1 MDWDDLKVLIAVADA
16 GTVSGAA
23 RTLGVE
29 SGEVTRR
36 IAALGSALNSELVA
50 RTGDVAALTGSGQRA
65 LGAARA
71 IEAQLTALAEE
82 LGGAQAEVAGTICVT
97 STPGF
102 VRTAMTAF
110 DGLKDKYPALDVDLM
125 VSSHVVNLHRKEA
138 DVAVRMFK
146 DQQDGLAMTKLGTF
160 GWSLYA
166 SEKYLA
172 GRTQGAKP
180 ADGHKVIAY
189 DESFSN
195 TAGGRWLA
203 ANVSEEAIGMRV
215 PSIRQALDAAA
226 AGHGVC
232 LVPCYLA
239 SDHKVVRVTD
249 LVLANN
255 DAYAVYLAVRSNEA
269 RIRVVVDTL
278 IDMFAHHHASFAG
291 IQA

>member
-1 MDWDDLKVLIAVADA
+1 VHWDDLKVLLAVADS

-23 RTLGVE
+23 RNLVVD
-29 SGEVTRR
+29 SAEVTRR
-36 IAALGSALNSELVA
+36 LSALSSSLNCELVA
-50 RTGDVAALTGSGQRA
+50 RTGDLVAITGSGQRA
-65 LGAARA
+65 VGAARA
-71 IEAQLTALAEE
+71 IEAQLAALTEE
-82 LGGAQAEVAGTICVT
+82 LGGAQGEVTGTLCVT
-97 STPGF
+97 STPSF
-102 VRTAMTAF
+102 VRKAMTAF
-110 DGLKDKYPALDVDLM
+110 DGLRDKYPALNVDLM
-125 VSSHVVNLHRKEA
+125 VSSHIVNLHRKEA

-172 GRTQGAKP
+172 GRTPGANP

-195 TAGGRWLA
+195 TAGGRWIA
-203 ANVSEEAIGMRV
+203 ANVAEEAIAMRV
-215 PSIRQALDAAA
+215 PGIRQALDAAVA
-226 AGHGVC
+226 HKGVC
-232 LVPCYLA
+232 LVPCYLTGE
-239 SDHKVVRVTD
+239 HNVVRVTD
-249 LVLANN
+249 QVLAHN

-278 IDMFAHHHASFAG
+278 IDMFAHQHTTFAG

>member
-1 MDWDDLKVLIAVADA
+1 MHWDDLKVLIAVADA

-23 RTLGVE
+23 RSLKVD
-29 SGEVTRR
+29 SSEVARR
-36 IAALGSALNSELVA
+36 ITALGRALNCELVV
-50 RTGDVAALTGSGQRA
+50 RTGDVAAITGSGQRA

-71 IEAQLTALAEE
+71 IEAQLVALAEE
-82 LGGAQAEVAGTICVT
+82 LGGAQGEVAGTVCVT

-102 VRTAMTAF
+102 VRKAMNAF
-110 DGLKDKYPALDVDLM
+110 DGLRDKYPALDVDLM

-138 DVAVRMFK
+138 DIAVRMFK
-146 DQQDGLAMTKLGTF
+146 DQQDALAMTKLGTF

-172 GRTQGAKP
+172 GRTPGANP

-195 TAGGRWLA
+195 TAGGRWIA
-203 ANVSEEAIGMRV
+203 ANVQEDSIGMRV
-215 PSIRQALDAAA
+215 PGIRQALDAAA

-239 SDHKVVRVTD
+239 EDHKVVRVTD
-249 LVLANN
+249 QVLASN
-255 DAYAVYLAVRSNEA
+255 DAYAVYLAVRTNEA
-269 RIRVVVDTL
+269 RIRVVVDSL
-278 IDMFAHHHASFAG
+278 IDMFAHHHAAFAG
-291 IQA
+291 LQA

>member
-1 MDWDDLKVLIAVADA
+1 MDWDDLKVLLAVADT

-23 RTLGVE
+23 RNLKVE
-29 SGEVTRR
+29 SAEVTKR
-36 IAALGSALNSELVA
+36 IAALSSALNCELVA
-50 RTGDVAALTGSGQRA
+50 RTGDVAAITGSGQRA
-65 LGAARA
+65 VGAARA
-71 IEAQLTALAEE
+71 IEAQLAALAEE
-82 LGGAQAEVAGTICVT
+82 LGGAQGEVTGTICVT

-102 VRTAMTAF
+102 VRKAMTAF
-110 DGLKDKYPALDVDLM
+110 DGLRDKYPALNVDLM
-125 VSSHVVNLHRKEA
+125 VSSHIVNLHRKEA

-166 SEKYLA
+166 SEKYLE
-172 GRTQGAKP
+172 GRAKGAKP
-180 ADGHKVIAY
+180 ADGHNVIAY

-203 ANVSEEAIGMRV
+203 ANVPEDSISMRV
-215 PSIRQALDAAA
+215 PGIRQALDAAA
-226 AGHGVC
+226 AGRGACV
-232 LVPCYLA
+232 VPCYLA
-239 SDHKVVRVTD
+239 GEHNVVRVTD
-249 LVLANN
+249 EVLASN

-278 IDMFAHHHASFAG
+278 IDMFAHHHTTFAG